1 MVRGYLRSHTDEG
14 VVDLDLTSG
23 YRQYAWECNLG
34 RREVFGS
41 LDKERTFLNLSCSQA
56 QDRGRSPV
64 LIYFFV
70 IGIVEGQFDC
80 IGHRQVQSGSVG
92 IDKSYLCTSL
102 EGLFILNA
110 IISSY
115 CSRKRREQL
124 QQDNNRTA
132 ILQIVVY
139 QVTCVCCQM
148 VTRLTVSFHGD
159 VLSGQFVI
167 LRNTTLGKCKGSGL
181 AYKSIAHVKGTEG
194 SHVHTSLD
202 QLDFV
207 KLGRGC
213 GGDILGEVLI
223 ARELYQLQLKALD
236 ILTFLDGSLA
246 HLLAIAVEPDAI
258 EGAHVEFQQRSASV
272 TLEREA
278 HLGTS
283 SIGIVKVLDAHDG
296 SHRHAHIGKR
306 GERGIIGQVL
316 IHEVLQVLDSTYH
329 LDSVKQRVDTASGAN
344 QRTAVAQIIG
354 FTTVSLLIHGL
365 VCRLSN
371 RGCKKHVEKEKKCN
385 FGDFFKHTCT

>member
-1 MVRGYLRSHTDEG
+1 
-14 VVDLDLTSG
+14 
-23 YRQYAWECNLG
+23 
-34 RREVFGS
+34 
-41 LDKERTFLNLSCSQA
+41 
-56 QDRGRSPV
+56 
-64 LIYFFV
+64 
-70 IGIVEGQFDC
+70 
-80 IGHRQVQSGSVG
+80 
-92 IDKSYLCTSL
+92 
-102 EGLFILNA
+102 
-110 IISSY
+110 
-115 CSRKRREQL
+115 
-124 QQDNNRTA
+124 
-132 ILQIVVY
+132 
-139 QVTCVCCQM
+139 M
-148 VTRLTVSFHGD
+148 VTWLTVSFHGD
-159 VLSGQFVI
+159 VLAGQFVI
-167 LRNTTLGKCKGSGL
+167 LLNTTLGKRKGSGL
-181 AYKSIAHVKGTEG
+181 AYKSIAHIECAEG

-213 GGDILGEVLI
+213 GGDILGKV
-223 ARELYQLQLKALD
+223 LD

-258 EGAHVEFQQRSASV
+258 EGAHVEFQQRSAGV
-272 TLEREA
+272 TLERET
-278 HLGTS
+278 HLSTS
-283 SIGIVKVLDAHDG
+283 SIGIVEILDAHDG

-329 LDSVKQRVDTASGAN
+329 LDSIKQRVDTASGAN